1 MSCCGKKRQAIA
13 SSISAPENTINGED
27 GEGSMVSNGSRT
39 TAKFRYTG
47 SSYLEVDGIF
57 GHRVYKF
64 SKRAPELVI
73 MADDVA
79 IMRGY
84 PELVELKRSEPVD
97 E

>member
-1 MSCCGKKRQAIA
+1 MSSSVFA
-13 SSISAPENTINGED
+13 SENIQTGED
-27 GEGSMVSNGSRT
+27 GEGSLVSNGSRT
-39 TAKFRYTG
+39 TAIFRYTG
-47 SSYLEVDGIF
+47 TSDLEVEGVF

-79 IMRGY
+79 LMRGY
-84 PELVELKRSEPVD
+84 PELVELKRSKPVD